1 MQRNYKD
8 TKMLSEKY
16 DSKMAKSGLLVT
28 KKQAALRQAALTK
41 RRKEQGLT
49 RLQVW
54 VTAEQK
60 QKVLAMLK
68 GA

>member
-1 MQRNYKD
+1 MGN
-8 TKMLSEKY
+8 
-16 DSKMAKSGLLVT
+16 T

-54 VTAEQK
+54 VTHK
-60 QKVLAMLK
+60 QKERVLALLTEV
-68 GA
+68 GE